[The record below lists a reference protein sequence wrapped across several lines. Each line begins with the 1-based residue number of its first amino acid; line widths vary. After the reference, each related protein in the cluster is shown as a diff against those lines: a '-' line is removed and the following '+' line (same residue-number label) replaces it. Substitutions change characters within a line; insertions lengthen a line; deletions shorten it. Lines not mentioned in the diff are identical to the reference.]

1 MLTTLL
7 TQQTSGVTANLSAT
21 LADVALSSD
30 ATISVAGITADLSAT
45 LGAVTL
51 SSDATVASAGISG
64 DLSATLGALTLSGTG
79 TITQPGITASL
90 SVTLGAVTLASLATG
105 PQLGGGGASAK
116 RRGRLRG
123 EGWGRERGILEA
135 SLQRIEQQDVQRIA
149 RVMADSERP
158 QAQRIARKLIDY
170 SGEAAEIESL
180 RREIAKLEAARRERI
195 AAEASQAER
204 EADLRAAMAELRDV
218 LRDDEEVMYA
228 IDALEQLEARQI
240 LGALGLTIH

>member
-1 MLTTLL
+1 MAGYVSLL
-7 TQQTSGVTANLSAT
+7 AFWIGGAANPGGVPPAPVAT
-21 LADVALSSD
+21 
-30 ATISVAGITADLSAT
+30 
-45 LGAVTL
+45 
-51 SSDATVASAGISG
+51 
-64 DLSATLGALTLSGTG
+64 
-79 TITQPGITASL
+79 
-90 SVTLGAVTLASLATG
+90 
-105 PQLGGGGASAK
+105 GGGASAK

-123 EGWGRERGILEA
+123 EGWGREREILEA

-158 QAQRIARKLIDY
+158 QAQRIARKLVDY
-170 SGEAAEIESL
+170 SGEAGEIESL

-228 IDALEQLEARQI
+228 IDALEQLEAQQI
-240 LGALGLTIH
+240 LGVLGLTIH